1 MPYDSYLMLAYRT
14 FDDWKVHFLMSF
26 TISIYVLSNLFSW
39 KVVREKAYDNYRI
52 GDYNSG

>member
-1 MPYDSYLMLAYRT
+1 MTYDSYLMLAYRA
-14 FDDWKVHFLMSF
+14 FDDGKVHFLMSF